1 MASLPRTYTFPPLEA
16 ASPEGLLAVGGD
28 LNPDRLLSA
37 YRQGVFP
44 WFSDGQPILWWSPD
58 PRAILYP
65 ADLHISR
72 SLRKSLR
79 TQGFEV
85 TADRAFDDVI
95 QRCAESRN
103 AREGTWITSG
113 MQEAYCTL
121 HRMGYAHS
129 VETWQNG
136 QLVGGLYGLAIGKAF
151 FGESMFS
158 QITDASKTALVALSV
173 SLTASGYH
181 FIDCQVVSE
190 HLNSL
195 GAKAV
200 PRYRFSSELKQA
212 VETPVNETPWNWTTA
227 ARELS

>member
-79 TQGFEV
+79 TQGFAV
-85 TADRAFDDVI
+85 TADRAFDHVI

-212 VETPVNETPWNWTTA
+212 VETPVNETPWNWTIA

>member
-44 WFSDGQPILWWSPD
+44 WFSDGQPILWWSPN

-79 TQGFEV
+79 TQGFAV

-212 VETPVNETPWNWTTA
+212 VETPVNETPWNWTIA

>member
-44 WFSDGQPILWWSPD
+44 WFSDGQPILWWSPN

-129 VETWQNG
+129 VETWRNG

-158 QITDASKTALVALSV
+158 QITDASKTALVALAA
-173 SLTASGYH
+173 SLTAGGYH

-212 VETPVNETPWNWTTA
+212 VETPVNETPWNWTIA

>member
-129 VETWQNG
+129 VETWRNG

-173 SLTASGYH
+173 SLTAGGYH

-212 VETPVNETPWNWTTA
+212 VETPVNETPWNWTIA

>member
-212 VETPVNETPWNWTTA
+212 VETPVNETPWNWTIA

>member
-79 TQGFEV
+79 TQGFAV

-173 SLTASGYH
+173 SLTAGGYH
-181 FIDCQVVSE
+181 LIDCQVVSE

>member
-79 TQGFEV
+79 TQGFAV

-173 SLTASGYH
+173 SLSAGGYH

-200 PRYRFSSELKQA
+200 PRYHFSSELKQA
-212 VETPVNETPWNWTTA
+212 VETPVNETPWNWTIA
-227 ARELS
+227 ALELS

>member
-79 TQGFEV
+79 TQGFAV

-173 SLTASGYH
+173 SLTAGGYH

-212 VETPVNETPWNWTTA
+212 VETPVNETPWNWTIA

>member
-129 VETWQNG
+129 VETWRNG

-212 VETPVNETPWNWTTA
+212 VETPVNETPWNWTIA
-227 ARELS
+227 ALNLS

>member
-1 MASLPRTYTFPPLEA
+1 MASLPRTYFFPPLEA

-37 YRQGVFP
+37 YHQGIFP

-65 ADLHISR
+65 ANLHISR
-72 SLRKSLR
+72 SLRKNMR

-85 TADRAFDDVI
+85 TADRVFDRVI

-103 AREGTWITSG
+103 MREGTWITSG

-158 QITDASKTALVALSV
+158 QITDASKTALVALAA
-173 SLTASGYH
+173 SLIASRYH

-195 GAKAV
+195 GAQAV
-200 PRYRFSSELKQA
+200 PRSRFSSELKKA
-212 VETPVNETPWNWTTA
+212 VEIPVNGTPWNWTTA
-227 ARELS
+227 ARNLS

>member
-65 ADLHISR
+65 ANLHISR

-79 TQGFEV
+79 TQDFEV
-85 TADRAFDDVI
+85 TADRAFDRVI

-129 VETWQNG
+129 IETWQNG

-158 QITDASKTALVALSV
+158 QITDASKTALVALAA
-173 SLTASGYH
+173 SLTTGGYH

-195 GAKAV
+195 GAQAV
-200 PRYRFSSELKQA
+200 PRDRFSSELKQA
-212 VETPVNETPWNWTTA
+212 VEIPLNGTPWNWTTA

>member
-173 SLTASGYH
+173 SLTAGGYH

>member
-79 TQGFEV
+79 TQGFAV

-212 VETPVNETPWNWTTA
+212 VETPVNETPWNWTIA
-227 ARELS
+227 ALELS

>member
-44 WFSDGQPILWWSPD
+44 WFSDGQPILWWSPN

-79 TQGFEV
+79 TQGFAV

-129 VETWQNG
+129 VETWQNS

-173 SLTASGYH
+173 SLTAGGYH

-212 VETPVNETPWNWTTA
+212 VETPVNETPWNWATP

>member
-79 TQGFEV
+79 TQGFAV

-129 VETWQNG
+129 VETWRNG

-173 SLTASGYH
+173 SLTAGGYQ

-212 VETPVNETPWNWTTA
+212 VETPVNETPWNWTIA

>member
-79 TQGFEV
+79 TQGFAV

-129 VETWQNG
+129 VETWRNG

-173 SLTASGYH
+173 SLTAGGYH

-212 VETPVNETPWNWTTA
+212 VETPVNETPWNWTIA

>member
-79 TQGFEV
+79 TQGFAV

-158 QITDASKTALVALSV
+158 NDEGVRFGSFVLEGSTVTYEVITNADGSEFIRMTIVAEDGSSTV
-173 SLTASGYH
+173 IEIPIGTGYFGGDGSDGSG
-181 FIDCQVVSE
+181 D
-190 HLNSL
+190 
-195 GAKAV
+195 GG
-200 PRYRFSSELKQA
+200 
-212 VETPVNETPWNWTTA
+212 
-227 ARELS
+227 

>member
-44 WFSDGQPILWWSPD
+44 WFSDGQPILWWSPN

-212 VETPVNETPWNWTTA
+212 VETPVNETPWNWTIA

>member
-79 TQGFEV
+79 TQGFAV

-173 SLTASGYH
+173 SLTAGGYH
-181 FIDCQVVSE
+181 FIDCQMVSE

-212 VETPVNETPWNWTTA
+212 VETPVNETPWNWTIA

>member
-1 MASLPRTYTFPPLEA
+1 MASLPKTYTFPPLEA

-37 YRQGVFP
+37 YRQGIFP

-65 ADLHISR
+65 ARVHISR
-72 SLRKSLR
+72 SLRRSMR
-79 TQGFEV
+79 TQNLQI
-85 TADRAFDDVI
+85 TADRAFDRII
-95 QRCAESRN
+95 QACAESRTE
-103 AREGTWITSG
+103 REGTWITSG
-113 MQEAYCTL
+113 IQNAYCAL

-158 QITDASKTALVALSV
+158 RVADASKTALAGLAA
-173 SLTASGYH
+173 SLTTQGYH
-181 FIDCQVVSE
+181 FIDCQVVSR

-195 GAKAV
+195 GAQAV
-200 PRYRFSSELKQA
+200 PRKRFSCELEQA
-212 VETPVNETPWNWTTA
+212 VQIPVSAAAWDWEVP
-227 ARELS
+227 ARELP

>member
-44 WFSDGQPILWWSPD
+44 WFSDGQPILWWSPN

-103 AREGTWITSG
+103 SREGTWITSG

-173 SLTASGYH
+173 SLTAGGYH

-212 VETPVNETPWNWTTA
+212 VETPVYETPWNWTIA

>member
-129 VETWQNG
+129 VETWRNG

-173 SLTASGYH
+173 SLTAGGYH

>member
-44 WFSDGQPILWWSPD
+44 WFSDGQPILWWSPN

-158 QITDASKTALVALSV
+158 HVTDASKTALVALAA
-173 SLTASGYH
+173 SLTAGGYH

-212 VETPVNETPWNWTTA
+212 VETPVNETPWNWTIA

>member
-44 WFSDGQPILWWSPD
+44 WFSDGQPILWWSPN

-121 HRMGYAHS
+121 YRMGYAHS

-212 VETPVNETPWNWTTA
+212 VETPVNETPWNWTIA

>member
-44 WFSDGQPILWWSPD
+44 WFSDGQPILWWSPN

-79 TQGFEV
+79 TQGFAV

>member
-79 TQGFEV
+79 TQGFAV

-121 HRMGYAHS
+121 YRMGYAHS